1 MLWKTVRLLFHF
13 SVLLQHFV
21 VIWCLLGIYHT
32 LEQMDYASL
41 PQGVQDLL
49 DFRLLFFTSWNSII
63 QLSYFVMAA
72 AHDVFIITGRNNEWT
87 RKLDTWKGY
96 FFVTFAFP
104 FCFFVGAMF
113 WIIFSIN
120 REYVFPQVLD
130 EYIPSWI
137 NHAVHTNIM
146 IFTAVE
152 TLMVRQQMP
161 DVKKALCAL
170 TALHVIYD
178 ILYYVIFFIKG
189 RWIYL
194 LYYALSWPERLGVM
208 LLNYI
213 MTLVIFFIG
222 VYIENYKS
230 KLGKEKKCL
239 NDANKQLIYEKV
251 QKSSDGEKEE
261 EQSNGLTK

>member
-1 MLWKTVRLLFHF
+1 MRRTTIVTRFLLHLVIIVHDLYAMGYGSSIAVYLLSLEKTNETTEFIQNF
-13 SVLLQHFV
+13 
-21 VIWCLLGIYHT
+21 
-32 LEQMDYASL
+32 MDFIPMY
-41 PQGVQDLL
+41 
-49 DFRLLFFTSWNSII
+49 FTNWNMII

-161 DVKKALCAL
+161 DVKKAF
-170 TALHVIYD
+170 
-178 ILYYVIFFIKG
+178 YYVIFFING

-213 MTLVIFFIG
+213 MTLAIFFIG